1 MLPWQTFA
9 LFAGSKR
16 FFVSGSVEDTDFHCP
31 VMEKELL
38 EALQIKPDGSY
49 LDATYGRGGHSQA
62 VLERLGSS
70 GRLLAFDKDPQACEH
85 AQKRFA
91 RDPRFKVRQASFAC
105 LAELVDGDPRFDGV
119 FFDLGVST
127 PQLNDAQRGFSFQ
140 KDGPLDMRMD
150 YTRDYPVSEWLEEAS
165 SAEICRVLRKYGEE
179 PRAMKIAR
187 AIKSGSPPRTTHDL
201 AQIAKASAAG
211 SAMKKHPATRVFLA
225 LRMFLNRELE
235 ELQEALEAVLY
246 LLKPGGKVVVITF
259 HSLEDRIVKQFMRR
273 HGTRFS
279 PDPHKVGAKTASRT
293 NKTLRW
299 DGKCLFSSREETAA
313 NPRARSARL
322 RVAEKV
328 LQTCVG

>member
-1 MLPWQTFA
+1 M
-9 LFAGSKR
+9 SD
-16 FFVSGSVEDTDFHCP
+16 SVDDADFHRP

-38 EALQIKPDGSY
+38 EALQIKPDGCY

-62 VLERLGSS
+62 VLERLEPS
-70 GRLLAFDKDPQACEH
+70 GRLLVFDKDPQACEH
-85 AQKRFA
+85 AHRRFA

-105 LAELVDGDPRFDGV
+105 LAELVDDGSRFDGV

-150 YTRDYPVSEWLEEAS
+150 HTRGYPVSEWLEEAS
-165 SAEICRVLRKYGEE
+165 SAEICQVLRKYGEE
-179 PRAMKIAR
+179 PRAMQVAR
-187 AIKSGSPPRTTHDL
+187 AIKSGSPPKTTLDL
-201 AQIAKASAAG
+201 VQIVKASVATG

-235 ELQEALEAVLY
+235 ELQEALEAVLC

-279 PDPHKVGAKTASRT
+279 PDPHKAGAKKESRS
-293 NKTLRW
+293 NKTLQW
-299 DGKCLFSSREETAA
+299 NGKCLFSSHEEVAA

-328 LQTCVG
+328 SQTCA